1 MSNILLTITVYCLK
15 SSITKK
21 GNSTMKRLLIFLLV
35 GSLIALFASP
45 VLAGQGN
52 PDPGV
57 TIRIGLDR
65 SQADPG
71 EGVTVSGSGAI
82 VGRNVAVMIA
92 PQADSAAGA
101 LVTEQVVPADDGTFS
116 AVLTV
121 PDDAEDGIYAIRA
134 EQRAANGAVIQY
146 YWNIFTI
153 GAGGSGPFLPKVG
166 GIIAGP
172 SLSLT
177 MATAAL
183 GLLLVTGLVAR
194 GAYAAATGK

>member
-1 MSNILLTITVYCLK
+1 MKRVFILLLA
-15 SSITKK
+15 
-21 GNSTMKRLLIFLLV
+21 
-35 GSLIALFASP
+35 GSLALLFAGP
-45 VLAGQGN
+45 VLAGQGD

-71 EGVTVSGSGAI
+71 ERVTVSGRGAI
-82 VGRNVAVMIA
+82 AGRNVTVMIA
-92 PQADSAAGA
+92 PQADSAVGA
-101 LVTEQVVPADDGTFS
+101 LVTEEVIPADDGTFS

-121 PDDAEDGIYAIRA
+121 PDDADDGIYAIRA

-153 GAGGSGPFLPKVG
+153 GAGGSGPFLPKAG
-166 GIIAGP
+166 GIASNP

-177 MATAAL
+177 MVTATLA
-183 GLLLVTGLVAR
+183 LLLVTGLVAR
-194 GAYAAATGK
+194 GVYAAATGR